1 MADFGNAGTITVRTD
16 VNTIALHVANGE
28 YLDYSLK
35 TNAPAP
41 AFGFAC
47 EHKKWLTSADFP
59 VQASYSWQHFKKT
72 GDEDGPDDEYTVTML
87 FFGAPAKY
95 TFLVTKRDSGGNS
108 LQTVKDIDFASTD
121 PTDFV
126 SSTVEVI
133 AV

>member
-1 MADFGNAGTITVRTD
+1 MRTQEVVD
-16 VNTIALHVANGE
+16 QRGLSGSGE
-28 YLDYSLK
+28 LFL
-35 TNAPAP
+35 A
-41 AFGFAC
+41 AF
-47 EHKKWLTSADFP
+47 
-59 VQASYSWQHFKKT
+59 QKT